1 MANVQQQ
8 AEAAGVQEVAR
19 LVGKA
24 REVGQADAFL
34 GKRRWVRYQLG
45 LRLEVTT
52 GGSAP
57 SDTWP
62 AVMHNVSGGG
72 FGFWSKR
79 KLEKGDCIFI
89 REWLETKSG
98 EWLPAWVTHC
108 TTGIQG
114 HLVGAR
120 FEYSCSP
127 EEFPFEDGA
136 LEGDSPDAETVG
148 RHGKDRPK
156 RYSIRTRCMIAAV
169 ASSSAG
175 ALTAAWSA
183 WMWANSGENAAFF
196 ALAFLGVC
204 GLAGVIGWRLVAP
217 EIQFLMALRSA
228 IRDVARDNADPSLV
242 VEAPSQELDSLRRAV
257 LSLGARWRKREDD
270 ERAQRQKLEEV
281 TQIKSN
287 ILSIVSHD
295 LRTPLTSIL
304 LYTQM
309 LREELGALSVEDQ
322 SKFLGIIAD
331 ECNRLSRLVDD
342 LLEVQRLESDRV
354 RWDMKPQDLTE
365 TIRTCARVFEALANS
380 KSIELV
386 VACPDSLP
394 PAQADAD
401 KIAQVLSNLMSNAMK
416 YTPSGGK
423 VQLSA
428 EARGGEILLRVAD
441 SGPGIP
447 RDKWDQIFD
456 RFSQLADPN
465 VAEIDGFGLGLYI
478 VKRIVERHGGAAWV
492 DSGIGRGS
500 EFWVS
505 LPTQESEIKT
515 EQENPRTE
523 SAGRI
528 LVCDPDPA
536 LAAMVSQTL
545 RWQGYDVRICH
556 SAARLLSQLT
566 HGDIDIVVT
575 DVLLPD
581 MDAAELLDALHN
593 LPNKSF
599 RLIVHSYAGEGG
611 DGGPSG
617 VDMFLQRPVSKVVL
631 IDAIEVVMQ
640 KRSGTRSSV
649 LLVEGGK
656 LDIVKVSGLLSSSG
670 YSIVVAPDLDDAVR
684 RLRDFSIDALMVPE
698 RLLGPNWTKLQRL
711 WEVAGESA
719 SIVVISEV
727 VRKRERKLAEDYH
740 VKVVAYSPG
749 SEDSVVSS
757 LSQSETTSLVESR
770 T

>member
-1 MANVQQQ
+1 MSNVQQQ
-8 AEAAGVQEVAR
+8 AEATGVQEVSR
-19 LVGKA
+19 LVAKA
-24 REVGQADAFL
+24 REGGQADVFL

-52 GGSAP
+52 GGSA
-57 SDTWP
+57 STDTWP
-62 AVMHNVSGGG
+62 AVMHNISGGG

-120 FEYSCSP
+120 FEYACSP
-127 EEFPFEDGA
+127 DEFPLEDGSMGA
-136 LEGDSPDAETVG
+136 DSTDAENVAG
-148 RHGKDRPK
+148 RKMDRPI
-156 RYSIRTRCMIAAV
+156 RYSIQTRCMIAAIV
-169 ASSSAG
+169 CASAG
-175 ALTAAWSA
+175 ALAAVWTS
-183 WMWANSGENAAFF
+183 WMVAVSGVHPAFF
-196 ALAFLGVC
+196 ALTFLGLC
-204 GLAGVIGWRLVAP
+204 GLAGVIGWRLIAP
-217 EIQFLMALRSA
+217 EVHFLRALRSA

-309 LREELGALSVEDQ
+309 LREELGVLSMEDQ
-322 SKFLGIIAD
+322 TKFLGIIAD

-354 RWDMKPQDLTE
+354 RWDMKPQDLSE
-365 TIRTCARVFEALANS
+365 TIRNCARVFEALAKS

-386 VACPDSLP
+386 IDCPDSLP
-394 PAQADAD
+394 PAEADAD

-416 YTPSGGK
+416 YTPHGGK

-428 EARGGEILLRVAD
+428 EARGGDILLRVAD

-465 VAEIDGFGLGLYI
+465 VSEIDGFGLGLYI

-515 EQENPRTE
+515 EQEAPRAE

-545 RWQGYDVRICH
+545 RWQGYDVRVCH
-556 SAARLLSQLT
+556 S
-566 HGDIDIVVT
+566 
-575 DVLLPD
+575 LP
-581 MDAAELLDALHN
+581 
-593 LPNKSF
+593 
-599 RLIVHSYAGEGG
+599 
-611 DGGPSG
+611 
-617 VDMFLQRPVSKVVL
+617 
-631 IDAIEVVMQ
+631 
-640 KRSGTRSSV
+640 
-649 LLVEGGK
+649 
-656 LDIVKVSGLLSSSG
+656 GL
-670 YSIVVAPDLDDAVR
+670 
-684 RLRDFSIDALMVPE
+684 
-698 RLLGPNWTKLQRL
+698 
-711 WEVAGESA
+711 
-719 SIVVISEV
+719 
-727 VRKRERKLAEDYH
+727 
-740 VKVVAYSPG
+740 
-749 SEDSVVSS
+749 
-757 LSQSETTSLVESR
+757 
-770 T
+770 